1 MESRP
6 VALVTGASRNIGR
19 AVALELA
26 RDGIDIACVGRDLPM
41 LEETA
46 RAVRALGMSAS
57 VIVADANSSASM
69 ESAVDAAAAKHG
81 RLDIVINNAGM
92 LRDGLPKD
100 IDADMF
106 AQDMQVNLVAQYAVA
121 RRAYPYLK
129 ISPRPVVVNMGSVAG
144 QAAFPRCVSY
154 VTSKA
159 AIEGLTRA
167 LALDWARDKIRV
179 LCMAPGYVESDISK
193 DILSNEASRDWIL
206 KRIPLRRVAKPEE
219 VAVFVA
225 FLVSP
230 RVSFATGEVY
240 YLDGGQRMAI

>member
-1 MESRP
+1 MPSN
-6 VALVTGASRNIGR
+6 VIIGR
-19 AVALELA
+19 AQINQRPIVLVGDDFTVRGGANDGAVGDKMIFAEQMACDLRLPLVRLIDGTGGGGSVKNIEKMGHAL
-26 RDGIDIACVGRDLPM
+26 
-41 LEETA
+41 
-46 RAVRALGMSAS
+46 
-57 VIVADANSSASM
+57 
-69 ESAVDAAAAKHG
+69 
-81 RLDIVINNAGM
+81 
-92 LRDGLPKD
+92 LPKMK
-100 IDADMF
+100 IWASITRSL
-106 AQDMQVNLVAQYAVA
+106 AQVPCVSLA
-121 RRAYPYLK
+121 L
-129 ISPRPVVVNMGSVAG
+129 GSVAG

>member
-1 MESRP
+1 MELRP
-6 VALVTGASRNIGR
+6 VAFVTGASRNIGR
-19 AVALELA
+19 AVALALA

-46 RAVRALGMSAS
+46 RAVRALGMNAS
-57 VIVADANSSASM
+57 VIVADAKSSASM
-69 ESAVDAAAAKHG
+69 ESAVDAAVAEHG

-100 IDADMF
+100 IDAATF
-106 AQDMQVNLVAQYAVA
+106 AEDMQVNLVAQYAVA
-121 RRAYPYLK
+121 RRAHPHLK
-129 ISPRPVVVNMGSVAG
+129 ASPRPVVVNMGSVAG

-193 DILSNEASRDWIL
+193 DILANEASRDWIL

-219 VAVFVA
+219 VGDFVA

-230 RVSFATGEVY
+230 RASFATGEVY